1 MSLKKGDS
9 TIKKKA
15 VVTSIYLSHVL
26 RLVFPLM
33 QNATVYTHLHV
44 CLEIGRFGIKPVA
57 AHLLHILLP
66 VGSLIVLQ
74 LLHVDF

>member
-1 MSLKKGDS
+1 M
-9 TIKKKA
+9 IKKA
-15 VVTSIYLSHVL
+15 VVTSIHLSHVL

-33 QNATVYTHLHV
+33 QNATVYQTHLHV

-57 AHLLHILLP
+57 AHLLHVSLP

-74 LLHVDF
+74 LHQVDF